1 MINPDP
7 LDLYV
12 GRNIC
17 RLREERGLSQ
27 AALALALGE
36 PLARLRA
43 WEAGTERIGS
53 RRLAALAR
61 ILDVTLGA
69 FFEDSDAG
77 GHARARG
84 EVADLLEQGAPIRVR
99 TPARR
104 GEVVRLRPRR
114 GH

>member
-1 MINPDP
+1 MINPNP

-12 GRNIC
+12 GRNIR
-17 RLREERGLSQ
+17 RLREERGMSD
-27 AALALALGE
+27 AAVALALGE
-36 PLARLRA
+36 PLVRLRA

-61 ILDVTLGA
+61 VLDVTLGA

-84 EVADLLEQGAPIRVR
+84 ELGELLEQGAPIRVR
-99 TPARR
+99 PAARR
-104 GEVVRLRPRR
+104 GEVVPLRPRR